1 MSSERFI
8 YVEFTF
14 YIQDVALTLPKD
26 FLKKYKHL
34 RNLGRSHCHL
44 QSWNFQWEIFNESLT
59 NCGNLLYYYD
69 LTFVKNLNVV

>member
-14 YIQDVALTLPKD
+14 YIQDVALTLPGQD

-34 RNLGRSHCHL
+34 RNLGRSHSHL
-44 QSWNFQWEIFNESLT
+44 KS
-59 NCGNLLYYYD
+59 
-69 LTFVKNLNVV
+69 

>member
-34 RNLGRSHCHL
+34 RNLGRSHSHL
-44 QSWNFQWEIFNESLT
+44 KS
-59 NCGNLLYYYD
+59 
-69 LTFVKNLNVV
+69 